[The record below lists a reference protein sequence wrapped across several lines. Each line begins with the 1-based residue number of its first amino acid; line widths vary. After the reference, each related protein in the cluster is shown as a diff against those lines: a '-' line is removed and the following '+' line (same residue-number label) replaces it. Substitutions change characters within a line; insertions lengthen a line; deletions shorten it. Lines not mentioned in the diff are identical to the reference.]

1 MNQELWRSVEEHF
14 HQTLDLTGEE
24 QKIYIEKLKER
35 YPEVGNEVEKLLDS
49 HNSSDTFL
57 TSDVLADHE
66 IASGTRIHQWRILR
80 QIGEGGMSTVY
91 LAERADGQ
99 FDRKVA
105 VKLLHGIMPGQTM
118 HRRILQEQQILAR
131 LQHPYIAQLFDAGI
145 TDEGRP
151 YFILEYVEGAPVTQW
166 CNILH

>member
-80 QIGEGGMSTVY
+80 QVGGGGISTVY
-91 LAERADGQ
+91 FAERAEGK
-99 FDRKVA
+99 FDMEVA
-105 VKLLHGIMPGQTM
+105 VEIIEGIMAGQTM
-118 HRRILQEQQILAR
+118 DSGML
-131 LQHPYIAQLFDAGI
+131 
-145 TDEGRP
+145 
-151 YFILEYVEGAPVTQW
+151 VEGE
-166 CNILH
+166 ILDKHHHS